1 MLIRLGVDRLHL
13 INTECSYALP
23 SFISTISIIIRIQH
37 FQFTEKHIIIPE
49 FTCCSGANRG
59 SWDQFSCWILDRRLT
74 LYQYQH
80 FSTWYW
86 VKIICCNF
94 VFCFLVKI
102 DCMFEFIYKMR
113 WNCFVWYFNQA
124 TFVWQT
130 STGCSGKTYLKGV
143 VSRNTNK
150 KRKQKHSSEAI
161 WLIDCL
167 LTNINSLKT
176 KNILDCLNKY
186 NSKYCTT
193 IFFKIIF
200 FSIYKLYY
208 LIHSCWRR
216 KNHIFPMSF
225 MCKRMYWT
233 RLGKGQ
239 LHRFF
244 FRTDRPWLHTPN
256 LFPRRPSRTLHTNS
270 LSESTVPDSTFQ
282 IFFSELTVSD
292 FTLQFSFRA
301 DRPNISNYKIR
312 SIVKIHCI
320 KSICSIYYF
329 VAQVEIKINVTFGTW
344 P

>member
-193 IFFKIIF
+193 IFLKIIF

-216 KNHIFPMSF
+216 KIIFFQCHLCVSECTEPDWGRDNFTDSF
-225 MCKRMYWT
+225 
-233 RLGKGQ
+233 
-239 LHRFF
+239 
-244 FRTDRPWLHTPN
+244 
-256 LFPRRPSRTLHTNS
+256 
-270 LSESTVPDSTFQ
+270 SEPTVPDSTLQISFRVDRHGLYTPIPFPSRPSLTLHSKSFFPNWPFRTSHSNSLSEPTVQ
-282 IFFSELTVSD
+282 IFL
-292 FTLQFSFRA
+292 
-301 DRPNISNYKIR
+301 I
-312 SIVKIHCI
+312 I
-320 KSICSIYYF
+320 KYD
-329 VAQVEIKINVTFGTW
+329 